1 MLIIRDGEKNI
12 LTAGNVFYNSHK
24 QKAQVGEA
32 Q

>member
-1 MLIIRDGEKNI
+1 MKNGEKNI
-12 LTAGNVFYNSHK
+12 LTTSNMFYNSHK